1 MLDDDFLGIDDR
13 REIDRLVP
21 LNEVRKVAHELLSL
35 VLPDGQ
41 SNIHRRTNHEFVQ
54 FSLMFHVEQLR
65 ESADEVKTF
74 RSGDVKISEFAR
86 LFYDETCCTSYLDWI
101 RPCIFRALQGEE
113 KLPLV

>member
-13 REIDRLVP
+13 REIDRFIP
-21 LNEVRKVAHELLSL
+21 LNQMREIAHELLSL

-41 SNIHRRTNHEFVQ
+41 SKIPCGTNHEFAQ
-54 FSLMFHVEQLR
+54 FTLMFHVEQLR

-74 RSGDVKISEFAR
+74 RSGELKSLR
-86 LFYDETCCTSYLDWI
+86 LLVCSMIRLVGSYLGWI
-101 RPCIFRALQGEE
+101 RPCISRALQGEE